1 MTSLLPTSTPHS
13 PNLFREWAHG
23 FLDDFADWL
32 ESPEA
37 SISTA
42 AVSGLPDAPVFD
54 YGLFYRA
61 SILQAFTAVANYVGS
76 LPGADHDE
84 IQNVVTFFHIRFA
97 GMLTPRYA
105 ENISRLAAFN
115 FLPAPLGDDAD
126 AISVA
131 ADARARDRERIRR
144 QRATPSRMAA
154 RRAAAMRH
162 RSVVL
167 EELDPLSAID
177 AERLRLEIDRVS
189 GIIVE
194 LESRQEEAAERVAEI
209 VHAGRAPTDAERIE
223 ADELGR
229 RVRGTPAAIIT
240 QQRRLERL
248 QEFYNNVYGPG
259 TK

>member
-1 MTSLLPTSTPHS
+1 MTSLLPTSTPRPPS
-13 PNLFREWAHG
+13 FFREWAHS

-76 LPGADHDE
+76 LPDADHDE
-84 IQNVVTFFHIRFA
+84 IQNVVTFFHVRFA

-115 FLPAPLGDDAD
+115 FLPTPLGDDVD
-126 AISVA
+126 AISIA

-162 RSVVL
+162 RAVVL
-167 EELDPLSAID
+167 EELDPSSAID

-194 LESRQEEAAERVAEI
+194 LEGRQEEATARVAEI

-229 RVRGTPAAIIT
+229 RIRGTPAAVIT

-248 QEFYNNVYGPG
+248 QEFYDNVYGPG